1 MGFSFYNE
9 TANTFGIAIVHTIFN
24 IVTTAILLPFNRV
37 LEKLAILTVPD
48 SKDQAG
54 EQHSLLDERL
64 LSTPSVAVGRAMLTG
79 GDMAEICRTSLLQ
92 AMSLT
97 HKWDE
102 AIADEVNRK
111 EDAVDHYEDVLGTY
125 LVKLSAKALSRED
138 NRTINTLLH
147 TINDLERI
155 SDHSVNLLKAGQEI
169 QEKSIHFSHEAI
181 DDLSVL
187 EAAVQDIVNRTVDV
201 AEYKQ
206 GMTYGMMPYK
216 YGKIHLCKNCA
227 IGTGCIVMPGVT
239 VGEGAVVGAGAM
251 VTKDIPA
258 WTLAL
263 GCPAK
268 VVKEFP
274 KDDPKYVSKKSQ

>member
-1 MGFSFYNE
+1 M
-9 TANTFGIAIVHTIFN
+9 
-24 IVTTAILLPFNRV
+24 TTAILLPFNRV

-169 QEKSIHFSHEAI
+169 QENPSTSA
-181 DDLSVL
+181 
-187 EAAVQDIVNRTVDV
+187 
-201 AEYKQ
+201 
-206 GMTYGMMPYK
+206 
-216 YGKIHLCKNCA
+216 
-227 IGTGCIVMPGVT
+227 
-239 VGEGAVVGAGAM
+239 
-251 VTKDIPA
+251 TKRSTI
-258 WTLAL
+258 
-263 GCPAK
+263 
-268 VVKEFP
+268 FP
-274 KDDPKYVSKKSQ
+274 FWRPPFRIS